1 MPDSLRLFSVRG
13 LPAIL
18 FVGVAAFGGWSLLL
32 PVVPLALSMAGE
44 SDAIAGAS
52 TAVFMAATVA
62 TQFATPKA
70 LRSWGY
76 RPVFAAGC
84 TLLGAP
90 AFAFL
95 LSVDAVPVL
104 AASAVR
110 GTGFGLITVAGVA
123 LIAEVA
129 PAELLGRASAAFGI
143 AIAAVQIVCLPAG
156 LALVHWFSTEPV
168 FVLGAVVPLIAL
180 IGVGRLPAVRPVVRA
195 SDEPKLRF
203 PLVLLLG
210 PCLAMIA
217 VAGAFGG
224 FSSLVPIATDEL
236 ANAAT
241 LALAVHSAATVV
253 GRYAGGA
260 LSDRVGPG
268 AMLIPSLA
276 ISALG
281 LVLVAFSLRDHVS
294 VPLLTI
300 GGAVFGVGFG
310 ICQSDSLVLIFAAAG
325 PHRRGAASAAWNAA
339 YDSGTGIGAISLGV
353 LATVSGYSTAFLF
366 AAVAAALV
374 APIRLRS

>member
-1 MPDSLRLFSVRG
+1 MPDRRRLLSVPG

-18 FVGVAAFGGWSLLL
+18 FVGAAAFGGWSVLL
-32 PVVPLALSMAGE
+32 PVVPLALSLAGE

-70 LRSWGY
+70 LRLWGY
-76 RPVFAAGC
+76 RPVLAAGC

-104 AASAVR
+104 AASVVR
-110 GTGFGLITVAGVA
+110 GTGFGLVTVAGTA
-123 LIAEVA
+123 LIAEIA
-129 PAELLGRASAAFGI
+129 PAELLGRASAALGI
-143 AIAAVQIVCLPAG
+143 AIGVTQIVCLPAG
-156 LALVHWFSTEPV
+156 LALVHWFSTGPV

-180 IGVGRLPAVRPVVRA
+180 LGVVRLSAVRPEARA
-195 SDEPKLRF
+195 SDASKVRF
-203 PLVLLLG
+203 PVALLLA

-224 FSSLVPIATDEL
+224 FSSLMPIATDQL

-241 LALAVHSAATVV
+241 IALAVHSAATVV

-260 LSDRVGPG
+260 LSDRFGPG

-281 LVLVAFSLRDHVS
+281 LVLVALSLREHIS
-294 VPLLTI
+294 VPLLAL

-310 ICQSDSLVLIFAAAG
+310 ICQNDSLVLIFAAGG
-325 PHRRGAASAAWNAA
+325 PQRRGAASAAWNAA
-339 YDSGTGIGAISLGV
+339 YDGGTGIGAISLGV
-353 LATVSGYSTAFLF
+353 LATVSGYPSAFLVT
-366 AAVAAALV
+366 AVAVLLV
-374 APIRLRS
+374 VPIRLRS